1 MEFRRVY
8 NLFWKIGN
16 LKKFRVFLIFWM
28 LLLAISAKTDVLNT
42 LKMRIQEL
50 LLPNMRIK
58 ALYEIKKKIGIYL
71 TIASIDT
78 YFIPIKESF
87 FVTQR
92 ERHPCFTIN

>member
-1 MEFRRVY
+1 
-8 NLFWKIGN
+8 
-16 LKKFRVFLIFWM
+16 M

-50 LLPNMRIK
+50 LLLNMRIK
-58 ALYEIKKKIGIYL
+58 ALYEKKKKKGIYL
-71 TIASIDT
+71 TIVSIDT

-92 ERHPCFTIN
+92 QRRPCFTIN